1 MSTVDTVCTV
11 MSGMSKDEVK
21 AVVDHGLKL
30 LGGNPA
36 AARAKTKGGFSRR
49 SGVKLKIA
57 PTIKA
62 NATNMYG
69 VEGEWVDSKRLK
81 SGGYA
86 NGEWVFGSYNIGGDR
101 GYVAG
106 QIKSGASATVL
117 GENVENVVLTQFDN
131 FYEASRHYLQA

>member
-1 MSTVDTVCTV
+1 MSTVNTVCTV

-49 SGVKLKIA
+49 SGVKLKIE
-57 PTIKA
+57 PSIKE

-69 VEGEWVDSKRLK
+69 VEGDWVDSKRLK
-81 SGGYA
+81 SGGYT
-86 NGEWVFGSYNIGGDR
+86 NGELVFGSFNIGGDR
-101 GYVAG
+101 GYVSG
-106 QIKSGASATVL
+106 RVKSGASATVL
-117 GENVENVVLTQFDN
+117 GEVVENVELAQFDN
-131 FYEASRHYLQA
+131 FYDASRHYLQA